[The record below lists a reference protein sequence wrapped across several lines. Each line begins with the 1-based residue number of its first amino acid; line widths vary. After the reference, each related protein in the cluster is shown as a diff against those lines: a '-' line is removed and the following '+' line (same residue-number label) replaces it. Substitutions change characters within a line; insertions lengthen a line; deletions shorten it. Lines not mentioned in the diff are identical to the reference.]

1 VAALRWAHDGTRPME
16 MSMVVAMPEP
26 DRAVLARRDR
36 IVKALSAIVPGEGVI
51 ASEVGMRP
59 YETDGLTAYR
69 ALPMVVVLPSTTDQV
84 SRVLSYCHR
93 EGIKLVPRGAGT
105 SLSGGALPLV
115 DGVLLGMAKFNRIRE
130 IDYDNRVV
138 VAEPGVTN
146 LAVTQ
151 AVEQRGF
158 YYAPDPSSQIACTIG
173 GNVAENSGG
182 VHCLKYGMT
191 SNNVLGCEIVLMTGE
206 VVRLGGKHVEAGGY
220 DLLGIINGSEGLLG
234 VVTEVTVR
242 ILRKPE
248 MARAALIGFASSED
262 AGECVGRIIGA
273 GIIPGGMEM
282 MDKPAIHAV
291 EEFVHAGYP
300 LDVEAL
306 LIVEL
311 DGPQAEVDHLVARV
325 EAIAQDCRAVS
336 CRVSTS
342 EQERLLFWAGRKAAF
357 PAVGRISPDYFCM
370 DGTIPRA
377 KLPLVLARMR
387 ELSERYRLRVAN
399 VFHAG
404 DGNLHP
410 LILYDANKGDELE
423 RAEAFGAD
431 ILRLCVEV
439 GGVLTGEHG
448 VGVEKRDLMPA
459 MFSEADLAQQQRL
472 KCAFDDKGLLNP
484 GKVFPTLH
492 RCAELGRM
500 HVHAGK
506 VAFPDIPRF

>member
-1 VAALRWAHDGTRPME
+1 
-16 MSMVVAMPEP
+16 MSVHMPEP
-26 DRAVLARRDR
+26 DQAVLARRAE
-36 IVKALSAIVPGEGVI
+36 IVAALNAIVPGEGVI
-51 ASEVGMRP
+51 AAEREMRP
-59 YETDGLTAYR
+59 YESDGLTAYK
-69 ALPMVVVLPSTTDQV
+69 ALPMVVVLPETTEQV
-84 SRVLSYCHR
+84 AAVLRYCHDN
-93 EGIKLVPRGAGT
+93 GIKVVPRGAGT
-105 SLSGGALPLV
+105 SLSGGALPLT

-130 IDYDNRVV
+130 IDFDNRVV

-151 AVEQRGF
+151 AVEHAGF

-191 SNNVLGCEIVLMTGE
+191 TNNLLGCELVLMTGE
-206 VVRLGGKHVEAGGY
+206 AVRIGGKHLDAGGY
-220 DLLGIINGSEGLLG
+220 DLLGIIAGSEGLLG
-234 VVTEVTVR
+234 VVTEITVR
-242 ILRKPE
+242 ILKKPE
-248 MARAALIGFASSED
+248 TARAMLVGFASSED
-262 AGECVGRIIGA
+262 AGECVSRIIGA

-282 MDKPAIHAV
+282 MDRPAIHAV

-311 DGPQAEVDHLVARV
+311 DGPAAEVDHLLARV
-325 EAIAQDCRAVS
+325 ETIARACRSVT
-336 CRVSTS
+336 CRVSNS
-342 EQERLLFWAGRKAAF
+342 EDERLLFWAGRKAAF
-357 PAVGRISPDYFCM
+357 PAVGRISPDYYCM

-377 KLPLVLARMR
+377 KLPLVLKRTR
-387 ELSERYRLRVAN
+387 ELSEKFGLRVAN

-410 LILYDANKGDELE
+410 LILYDANIPGELE
-423 RAEAFGAD
+423 KTEAFGAE
-431 ILRLCVEV
+431 ILKLCVEV

-459 MFSEADLAQQQRL
+459 RSSEIDLNQQQRV
-472 KCAFDDKGLLNP
+472 KCALDAKGLLNP
-484 GKVFPTLH
+484 GKVFPQLH

-500 HVHAGK
+500 HVHAGR
-506 VAFPDIPRF
+506 VAFPDLPRF

>member
-1 VAALRWAHDGTRPME
+1 

-51 ASEVGMRP
+51 ASEVAMRP

-84 SRVLSYCHR
+84 SRILAYCHG
-93 EGIKLVPRGAGT
+93 EGIKVVPRGAGT
-105 SLSGGALPLV
+105 SLSGGALPLT

-206 VVRLGGKHVEAGGY
+206 VVRLGGKQVEAGGY

-242 ILRKPE
+242 VLRKPE

-282 MDKPAIHAV
+282 MDRPAIHAV

-336 CRVSTS
+336 CRISTS

-387 ELSERYRLRVAN
+387 QLSERYQLRVAN

-410 LILYDANKGDELE
+410 LILYDANKSDELE

>member
-1 VAALRWAHDGTRPME
+1 MP
-16 MSMVVAMPEP
+16 VAMPCA
-26 DRAVLARRDR
+26 DVDVLARRAE
-36 IVKALSAIVPGEGVI
+36 IVAALKRIVPGEGVI
-51 ASEVGMRP
+51 ASENAMRP
-59 YETDGLTAYR
+59 YESDGLTAYR
-69 ALPMVVVLPSTTDQV
+69 QLPMVVVLPETTGQV
-84 SRVLSYCHR
+84 AAVLDFCHAQ
-93 EGIKLVPRGAGT
+93 GVKVVPRGAGT
-105 SLSGGALPLV
+105 SLSGGALPLG
-115 DGVLLGMAKFNRIRE
+115 DGVLLGMAKFNRIRAL
-130 IDYDNRVV
+130 DFDNRVAV
-138 VAEPGVTN
+138 VEPGVTN
-146 LAVTQ
+146 LAISQ
-151 AVEQRGF
+151 AVEHAGF

-182 VHCLKYGMT
+182 VHCLKYGVT
-191 SNNVLGCEIVLMTGE
+191 TNNVLGCELVLMTGE
-206 VVRLGGKHVEAGGY
+206 ILRLGGGHLDSGGY
-220 DLLGIINGSEGLLG
+220 DLLGVVTGSEGLLG

-248 MARAALIGFASSED
+248 CARAALVGFAAAED
-262 AGECVGRIIGA
+262 GGECVARIIGA
-273 GIIPGGMEM
+273 GIIPSGMEM
-282 MDKPAIHAV
+282 MDRPAIKAA

-311 DGPQAEVDHLVARV
+311 DGPHSEVDYLLDAVQEIAR
-325 EAIAQDCRAVS
+325 QCRAVT
-336 CRVSTS
+336 CRVSNS
-342 EQERLLFWAGRKAAF
+342 EEERLLFWAGRKAAF
-357 PAVGRISPDYFCM
+357 PAVGRISPDYYCM

-377 KLPLVLARMR
+377 KLPLVLRR
-387 ELSERYRLRVAN
+387 IQELSTKHGLRVAN

-410 LILYDANKGDELE
+410 LILYDANKPGELE
-423 RAEAFGAD
+423 RAEEFGAD

-459 MFSEADLAQQQRL
+459 MFSEIDLKQQQRL
-472 KCAFDDKGLLNP
+472 KCAFDGKGLLNP

-492 RCAELGRM
+492 RCAELARM

>member
-1 VAALRWAHDGTRPME
+1 MSLKMPAPDAEVLARRASIVAALRAF
-16 MSMVVAMPEP
+16 
-26 DRAVLARRDR
+26 
-36 IVKALSAIVPGEGVI
+36 VPGEGVI
-51 ASEVGMRP
+51 ASEREMRP
-59 YETDGLTAYR
+59 YESDGLTAYR
-69 ALPMVVVLPSTTDQV
+69 QMPMVVVLPGTTQQV
-84 SRVLSYCHR
+84 SAVLGFCHSQ
-93 EGIKLVPRGAGT
+93 GIKVVPRGAGT
-105 SLSGGALPLV
+105 SLSGGALPLG
-115 DGVLLGMAKFNRIRE
+115 DGVLLGMAKFNRIRD
-130 IDYDNRVV
+130 IDFDNRVAV
-138 VAEPGVTN
+138 VEPGVTN
-146 LAVTQ
+146 LAISQ
-151 AVEQRGF
+151 AVEHKGF

-191 SNNVLGCEIVLMTGE
+191 TNNVLGVEMVLMTGE
-206 VVRLGGKHVEAGGY
+206 VIRLGGKHLDAGGY
-220 DLLGIINGSEGLLG
+220 DLLGIVTGSEGLLG

-242 ILRKPE
+242 ILKGPE
-248 MARAALIGFASSED
+248 CARAVLVGFGSSED
-262 AGECVGRIIGA
+262 AGDCVAKIIGA

-282 MDKPAIHAV
+282 MDRPAIHAV

-311 DGPQAEVDHLVARV
+311 DGPQAEVDHLIARV
-325 EAIAQDCRAVS
+325 EEIARECRATT

-342 EQERLLFWAGRKAAF
+342 EEERLLFWAGRKAAF
-357 PAVGRISPDYFCM
+357 PAVGRISPDYYCM

-377 KLPLVLARMR
+377 KLPVVLARMR
-387 ELSERYRLRVAN
+387 ELSAKYELQVAN

-410 LILYDANKGDELE
+410 LILYDANKPGELD

-448 VGVEKRDLMPA
+448 VGVEKRDLMPV
-459 MFSEADLAQQQRL
+459 MFSEADLDQQQRL
-472 KCAFDDKGLLNP
+472 KCAFDEKGLLNP

-500 HVHAGK
+500 HVRAGK